1 LQASEAGGDEAF
13 APQSDGVSIAVQLG
27 GDILVGRLVLLG
39 SLEDEATAEGECL
52 RCGTGLDQ
60 RSESSAVVVGEHD
73 G

>member
-1 LQASEAGGDEAF
+1 MAITVELRGDVLVGGLI
-13 APQSDGVSIAVQLG
+13 VLG
-27 GDILVGRLVLLG
+27 G
-39 SLEDEATAEGECL
+39 SEDEATAEGECL